1 MVFTKRLELH
11 RKELKQ
17 LYDSLYQGELFEE
30 LVETLSL
37 LSKAR
42 DKEMVALDNER
53 LANPYWYQEAS
64 QVGMMLYLDNFFDSL
79 SEIDYHL
86 DYLEELGITYLHIM
100 PLFKM
105 PPLLNDGG
113 YAVSDFNRIDP
124 RFGTDFEFNNFIKA
138 CRKRS
143 ISICL
148 DFVLNHTSDEHE
160 WAERARRGEAKYLDY
175 YFTFSDRKM
184 VDAYEESVSEV
195 FPVTAPGNFTYDET
209 MERWVLTTFNNYQW
223 DLNYQNPH
231 LFLEMVTTLL
241 KWANRGVEVFR
252 FDAIPYIW
260 KEWGTGSRNLPQ
272 VHTLMRLFRL
282 VLEIVAPASI
292 IKGEVVMPPANVTP
306 YFGTPQAPESHLLYN
321 FTFMVE
327 LWNSLAIGDSRPL
340 KSLLGKIPYN
350 LPRGASWVNYVRCH
364 DDIGWGFDDDVAR
377 EMGFDP
383 FSHRQF
389 LIKFFEGNFEG
400 SYSRGELYEADPVT
414 LDARNSGTCASLC
427 GLERATTE
435 VEKELAVK
443 RVLLLHAICFV
454 FSGLAVIYSGDEI
467 GQLNDYSY
475 RDDPS
480 KSHDSRFLHRGKF
493 DWNLANQRED
503 LSLPSSQI
511 FHGLKSLIEALKKEP
526 ALTFPNTVVP
536 LSGLDNSLLALSIE
550 AQGEQLLFL
559 ANLSGERKR
568 FDSRLSL
575 HSIINSVEVEGDKIV
590 VAPYAYHLLKTT

>member
-1 MVFTKRLELH
+1 MFTKRLEEDK
-11 RKELKQ
+11 KELQ
-17 LYDSLYQGELFEE
+17 HLYDSLYQGELYEE
-30 LVETLSL
+30 FIETLSRL
-37 LSKAR
+37 WQER
-42 DKEMVALDNER
+42 GEEMVALDNER
-53 LANPYWYQEAS
+53 LLNPFWYQEAS

-79 SEIDYHL
+79 SDIDHHL
-86 DYLEELGITYLHIM
+86 AYLEELGITYLHIM

-105 PPLLNDGG
+105 PLLLNDGG
-113 YAVSDFNRIDP
+113 YAVSDFNKIDP
-124 RFGTDFEFNNFIKA
+124 RFGSDSEFDNFIKA
-138 CRKRS
+138 CRERG
-143 ISICL
+143 ISVCL

-160 WAERARRGEAKYLDY
+160 WATRAKRGEAKYQNY
-175 YFTFSDRKM
+175 YFTFSDRGR
-184 VDAYEESVSEV
+184 VDAYEESVTEV
-195 FPVTAPGNFTYDET
+195 FPVTAPGNFTYCEA

-231 LFLEMVTTLL
+231 LFLEMVTALL
-241 KWANRGVEVFR
+241 KWANRGIEVFR

-260 KEWGTGSRNLPQ
+260 KEWGTSSRNLPQ

-282 VLEIVAPASI
+282 TLEIVAPATI

-340 KSLLGKIPYN
+340 KSLISKIPHN

-364 DDIGWGFDDDVAR
+364 DDIGWGFDEDLAR

-389 LIKFFEGNFEG
+389 LIKFFEGSFEG

-427 GLERATTE
+427 GLERATTKIE
-435 VEKELAVK
+435 QELAVK
-443 RVLLLHAICFV
+443 RILLLHAICTV

-475 RDDPS
+475 QKDPS
-480 KSHDSRFLHRGKF
+480 KSHDSRFLHRGRF
-493 DWNLANQRED
+493 DWRVADQRED

-511 FHGLKSLIEALKKEP
+511 FHGLKRLIEAVKKEP
-526 ALTFPNTVVP
+526 ALSFPNTVVP
-536 LSGLDNSLLALSIE
+536 LNGADNALLALSIE
-550 AQGEQLLFL
+550 AQGERLLFL
-559 ANLSGERKR
+559 ANLSSEIKR
-568 FDSRLSL
+568 LDNQLSL
-575 HSIINSVEVEGDKIV
+575 QPIINSVEVEGDKIV
-590 VAPYAYHLLKTT
+590 IAPYAYHLLKTT